1 MQTEEIDN
9 KILFKSLPL
18 VGPEFNYISID
29 LLLIDTE
36 EELFTVLIRYMIVE
50 NEEIQAGLTL
60 QTGMSA
66 NGFDNIVREVA
77 GLLKT
82 GIFDLQEVCGTGT
95 FYDQENKEFRSI
107 DWNEE
112 LMKIA
117 FIDEDNKPSIK
128 LFH

>member
-9 KILFKSLPL
+9 KILFKSLPI

-29 LLLIDTE
+29 LLLVDAE

-50 NEEIQAGLTL
+50 NEEIQAGMTL

-77 GLLKT
+77 VLLKT
-82 GIFDLQEVCGTGT
+82 GIFDLQEVFGTGT
-95 FYDQENKEFRSI
+95 FYDQEYKEFRSI
-107 DWNEE
+107 DWNDE
-112 LMKIA
+112 LMRIA
-117 FIDEDNKPSIK
+117 FIDEDNKATFK

>member
-18 VGPEFNYISID
+18 VGPEFNYIAID
-29 LLLIDTE
+29 LLLIDAE

-50 NEEIQAGLTL
+50 NEEIQAGMTL

-77 GLLKT
+77 VLLKT
-82 GIFDLQEVCGTGT
+82 GIFDLQEVFGTGT
-95 FYDQENKEFRSI
+95 FYDQEYKEFRSI
-107 DWNEE
+107 DWNDE

-117 FIDEDNKPSIK
+117 FIDEDNKPTIK

>member
-18 VGPEFNYISID
+18 VGPEFNYISLD
-29 LLLIDTE
+29 LLLIDAE

-50 NEEIQAGLTL
+50 NEEIQAGMTL

-77 GLLKT
+77 VLLKT
-82 GIFDLQEVCGTGT
+82 GIFDLQEVFGTGT
-95 FYDQENKEFRSI
+95 FYDQEYKEFRSI
-107 DWNEE
+107 DWNDE
-112 LMKIA
+112 LMRIA
-117 FIDEDNKPSIK
+117 FIDEDNKATFK